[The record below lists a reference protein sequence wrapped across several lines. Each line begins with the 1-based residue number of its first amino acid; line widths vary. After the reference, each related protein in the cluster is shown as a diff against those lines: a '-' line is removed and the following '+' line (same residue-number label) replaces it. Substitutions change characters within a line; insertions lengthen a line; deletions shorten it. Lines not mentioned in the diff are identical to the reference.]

1 MLFNCPLTVSF
12 YYPSRPDLSPCQM
25 RTENDEVNGLRV
37 TARECVGDA
46 HLGLGRHDAAAEMFR
61 EGLRELKSGRC
72 DGECP

>member
-1 MLFNCPLTVSF
+1 
-12 YYPSRPDLSPCQM
+12 M